1 MRKPLVAANWKM
13 HGSRE
18 MTRELIGAVR
28 DGLGSSWNVDVLICP
43 PYVYLDE
50 ASRQLDGSGI
60 ALGAQ
65 HLNPNPAGAH
75 TGEVSASM
83 LADLGCSH
91 VIVGHSERRAMYGDD
106 DAVVAANFCAAQD
119 ASLTPVLCV
128 GESLE
133 ERDAGITNKVV
144 CEQVQAVID
153 AAGIGAFAGAVLAY
167 EPVWA
172 IGTGRTATPEQ
183 AQDVHR
189 ILREL
194 LAAEDDKIAGELQI
208 LYGGSVKGDNAR
220 ALFGM
225 PDIDGGLIGG
235 ASLKAE
241 EFLAICEAAGT
252 PV

>member
-1 MRKPLVAANWKM
+1 M

-28 DGLGSSWNVDVLICP
+28 DGLSGSWDLEVLICP

-50 ASRQLDGSGI
+50 ASRQLEGSRI
-60 ALGAQ
+60 SLGAQ
-65 HLNPNPAGAH
+65 HLNPNPGGAH
-75 TGEVSASM
+75 TGEVSAAM

-106 DAVVAANFCAAQD
+106 DAGVAANFQAAQS
-119 ASLTPVLCV
+119 AGLIPVLCM

-133 ERDAGITNKVV
+133 ERDAGITAQVV
-144 CEQVQAVID
+144 GEQTLAVLD
-153 AAGIGAFAGAVLAY
+153 AAGIEAFSGAVLAY

-172 IGTGRTATPEQ
+172 IGTGRTATPDQ
-183 AQDVHR
+183 AQEVHR
-189 ILREL
+189 TLRGL
-194 LAAEDDKIAGELQI
+194 IAERDDKIAAELRI

-235 ASLKAE
+235 ASLKAS